1 MLPIIITIL
10 IIFIDEVAEVQR
22 LGNLLSDFGV
32 AELRS
37 TQGPS
42 GFRVST
48 GYNYVC

>member
-22 LGNLLSDFGV
+22 GWATCSVTQV